1 MDTPEKF
8 TIATVKLPNG
18 GRIGLSRIPGRTG
31 EYASDLQAIADWGA
45 DAVISMTDR
54 VEMEARGCSDLGA
67 RLAERDIAW
76 FHLPIRDFGGPSGTA
91 EAHWPEYSAKLHEI
105 LDRGGA
111 VLAHCHGGHGR
122 AGMVALRL
130 LVERGEEPD
139 MALRQIRTV
148 RPGAVQTD
156 GQYRWAASAT
166 AKPRP

>member
-1 MDTPEKF
+1 MATPEKF
-8 TIATVKLPNG
+8 TIATVRLPNG

-31 EYASDLQAIADWGA
+31 EYASDLQAIADWEA
-45 DAVISMTDR
+45 NSVISMTDW

-76 FHLPIRDFGGPSGTA
+76 FHLPIRDFAGPGGLA
-91 EAHWPEYSAKLHEI
+91 EAKWPQYSAELHEI

-130 LVERGEEPD
+130 LVERGEDPGI
-139 MALRQIRTV
+139 ALRRIRAV
-148 RPGAVQTD
+148 RPGAVQTE
-156 GQYRWAASAT
+156 GQYRWAVSA
-166 AKPRP
+166 AR